1 MQKTTIGWTDYTA
14 NPVRAV
20 HRETGQRGWACTKV
34 SPECAYCYAEVLNQR
49 WGTRLAFTEQANA
62 QVEWVFVEKAIEA
75 LLKRKQPAKVFVG
88 DMTDL
93 FHPRVPDVWLDR
105 ICAVA
110 WLCPHLTLQVL
121 TKQAD
126 RLCAY
131 MQQADW
137 GEAAN
142 DLTDRYIRRLEGPL
156 YLMGEARPPLPNL
169 YVGVTAGNQRMV
181 DKRIPWLLKTPAA
194 VRYLSV
200 EPLLEAI
207 RLEPYL
213 TTGQIHHVVIGGES
227 GPRRRPMK
235 LAWLESLVAQCQAAQ
250 VPVYIKQ
257 DSALRP
263 GQQGHIPDV
272 LWGLK
277 QFPARWRE

>member
-20 HRETGQRGWACTKV
+20 HRETGQRGWACTKI
-34 SPECAYCYAEVLNQR
+34 SPECAYCYAEVLNRR

-105 ICAVA
+105 ICAVV
-110 WLCPHLTLQVL
+110 WLCPHLTIQLL

-131 MQQADW
+131 MQRAD
-137 GEAAN
+137 
-142 DLTDRYIRRLEGPL
+142 
-156 YLMGEARPPLPNL
+156 
-169 YVGVTAGNQRMV
+169 
-181 DKRIPWLLKTPAA
+181 
-194 VRYLSV
+194 
-200 EPLLEAI
+200 
-207 RLEPYL
+207 
-213 TTGQIHHVVIGGES
+213 
-227 GPRRRPMK
+227 
-235 LAWLESLVAQCQAAQ
+235 
-250 VPVYIKQ
+250 
-257 DSALRP
+257 
-263 GQQGHIPDV
+263 
-272 LWGLK
+272 
-277 QFPARWRE
+277 